1 MINLQSLLRKLIFR
15 SVNWISRKFFASRLS
30 YSHIE
35 AFIFCNSFKKLLN
48 FLLVH
53 YEKARGIEILKSYPY
68 LFVFEVTNVCN
79 LKCPFCLTGK
89 GISGD
94 RAVRHVT
101 FEEAK
106 KIIDEVGDYIYLLQL
121 YTWGEPLLNKDIYKI
136 IEYAKSKRIFVMIST
151 NATVMNEKNN
161 QKLIDSGIDYVMVA
175 IDGGSQETYPQYRV
189 GGNYNQVFEN
199 LSNLLEMKKKSG
211 NTRPFVEWQFIVF
224 RHNEHEVE
232 ETEKI
237 AYEIGINKFTPLP
250 AYVEDKDWL
259 PQGDK
264 YKVEAFNPE
273 RLMDCDR
280 PWTHLNY
287 RADGGIAS
295 CCYEFYKKDDFG
307 EAIHT
312 PFSEIWN
319 NEFFRESRKLIV
331 QKRRG
336 KTLDK
341 SDLICYD
348 CLESGL
354 RPSFIESPTETQ
366 TAQKIIATVEIV
378 EEKPQPKI

>member
-1 MINLQSLLRKLIFR
+1 MINLQSISRKMAFR
-15 SVNWISRKFFASRLS
+15 SVNWVSRTFFASRLS

-35 AFIFCNSFKKLLN
+35 AFLFCNSFKKLRN
-48 FLLVH
+48 FMLVH
-53 YEKARGIEILKSYPY
+53 YEKARGVETPKSFPY

-101 FEEAK
+101 FDEAK

-136 IEYAKSKRIFVMIST
+136 IAYAKTKRMFVMIST

-175 IDGGSQETYPQYRV
+175 VDGGSQETYPKYRV
-189 GGNYNQVFEN
+189 GGDYNQVFGN
-199 LSNLLEMKKKSG
+199 ISHLLELKKQTGS
-211 NTRPFVEWQFIVF
+211 TRPFVEWQFIVF

-232 ETEKI
+232 ATETL

-250 AYVEDKDWL
+250 AYVEDEDWL
-259 PQGDK
+259 PVGDK

-273 RLMDCDR
+273 RLMNCDR

-312 PFSEIWN
+312 PFKEIWN
-319 NEFFRESRKLIV
+319 NEFFRKSRKLIV
-331 QKRRG
+331 QKR
-336 KTLDK
+336 KNQKLDD
-341 SDLICYD
+341 SDIICHE
-348 CLESGL
+348 CLSSGL
-354 RPSFIESPTETQ
+354 RPSFIETPTETQ
-366 TAQKIIATVEIV
+366 QSQNIIAAVEIH
-378 EEKPQPKI
+378 EEKTPVNM